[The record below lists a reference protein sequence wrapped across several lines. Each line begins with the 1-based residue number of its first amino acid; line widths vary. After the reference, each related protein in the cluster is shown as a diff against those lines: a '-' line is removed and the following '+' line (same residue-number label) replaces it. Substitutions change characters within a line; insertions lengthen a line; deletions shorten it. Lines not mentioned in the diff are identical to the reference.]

1 MKEFPYVFLGDD
13 AFGLKPYLLKPYPG
27 QNLPLD
33 QRVYNY
39 RLSRARRII
48 ENTFGIAASRFRIFR
63 RQIIAKFDTVTQ
75 ITKAVVALHNFLMAQ
90 RSQDDPYNYC
100 LLNYVDQEI
109 AGKLNAGQWR
119 KEADNGGMLSIGRS
133 GSNNYS
139 GNAKEIRER
148 FKDYFNSDE
157 GSVSWQFDMV
167 NRVSNYSDEQRS

>member
-1 MKEFPYVFLGDD
+1 
-13 AFGLKPYLLKPYPG
+13 
-27 QNLPLD
+27 
-33 QRVYNY
+33 
-39 RLSRARRII
+39 
-48 ENTFGIAASRFRIFR
+48 
-63 RQIIAKFDTVTQ
+63 
-75 ITKAVVALHNFLMAQ
+75 MAQ

-100 LLNYVDQEI
+100 PLNYVDQEI

-167 NRVSNYSDEQRS
+167 NRVSIYSDQQRS